1 MSPPRINH
9 HIPHP
14 STIWWD
20 TPAAT
25 ATVRS
30 KIAPST
36 ASANHATTL
45 DIAEIDRR
53 KKDEKILVAQIV
65 GTVFEGPR
73 MVVAN
78 RLDVTEGLPANLVS
92 TYNTTTT

>member
-1 MSPPRINH
+1 M
-9 HIPHP
+9 
-14 STIWWD
+14 
-20 TPAAT
+20 
-25 ATVRS
+25 
-30 KIAPST
+30 K
-36 ASANHATTL
+36 
-45 DIAEIDRR
+45 
-53 KKDEKILVAQIV
+53 KILVAQIV